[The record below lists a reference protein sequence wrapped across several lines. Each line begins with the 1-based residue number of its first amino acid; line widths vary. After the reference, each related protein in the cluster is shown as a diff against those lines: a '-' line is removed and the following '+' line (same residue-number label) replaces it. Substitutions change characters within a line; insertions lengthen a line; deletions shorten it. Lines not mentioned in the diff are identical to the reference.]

1 MQAKDSLSKRQC
13 RLITALFKEFLEIL
27 EEVRGDYNEFYGNLL
42 AKLPPEHVT
51 TLVVGNPLS
60 EEKFKRLRKKVLDKG
75 NDVLRD
81 SEDELGHFS
90 ISFCL

>member
-1 MQAKDSLSKRQC
+1 MQAKDSLTKRQC
-13 RLITALFKEFLEIL
+13 RLITSLFKEFLEIL
-27 EEVRGDYNEFYGNLL
+27 ETHKADYDEFYGNLL
-42 AKLPPEHVT
+42 SKLPPEYIT

-81 SEDELGHFS
+81 AEEEFGNFS
-90 ISFCL
+90 ISFCI

>member
-1 MQAKDSLSKRQC
+1 MHAKDSLSKRQC

-27 EEVRGDYNEFYGNLL
+27 ESHKADYDEFYGNLL
-42 AKLPPEHVT
+42 EKLPNEYKT
-51 TLVVGNPLS
+51 ALILGNPLS

-81 SEDELGHFS
+81 SEEELGHFS

>member
-27 EEVRGDYNEFYGNLL
+27 EEVRGDYNEFYGNLFE
-42 AKLPPEHVT
+42 KLPDEYKT
-51 TLVVGNPLS
+51 ALILGNPLS
-60 EEKFKRLRKKVLDKG
+60 EEKFKRLRKKVLDKD

-81 SEDELGHFS
+81 SEEELGNFS

>member
-27 EEVRGDYNEFYGNLL
+27 ESHKADYDEFYGNLL
-42 AKLPPEHVT
+42 EKLPNEYKT
-51 TLVVGNPLS
+51 ALILGNPLS

-81 SEDELGHFS
+81 SEEELGHFS